1 MNLDGMN
8 KNNTGAGL
16 IAIAIILFWTLALPL
31 YNRISDLD
39 VAIKEREDILKS
51 RNAIIANI
59 KDLNKEYQKRISEIA
74 KLSAIVPSK
83 KSVAEVLSAID
94 DISLKNGLELFSS
107 AIIGQKTSDSND
119 SLYNLLSLEMA
130 LNGSY
135 PGLTNFL
142 KSLERNLRLMDIT
155 SIDATVVGLEN
166 TAILNFVIKGNA
178 YYLK

>member
-1 MNLDGMN
+1 MISN
-8 KNNTGAGL
+8 KDYIGAGL
-16 IAIAIILFWTLALPL
+16 IAITMVLFWTLALPL

-39 VAIKEREDILKS
+39 VAIKERGDLLES
-51 RNAIIANI
+51 RNTIMANI
-59 KDLNKEYQKRISEIA
+59 QELNKEYQKRITDIA

-94 DISLKNGLELFSS
+94 DLSIKNGIQLFSS
-107 AIIGQKTSDSND
+107 SITGLSASEVNASP
-119 SLYNLLSLEMA
+119 YNLLTLEVG

-142 KSLERNLRLMDIT
+142 RSLERNLRLMDIT
-155 SIDATVVGLEN
+155 SVDATAGLGS
-166 TAILNFVIKGNA
+166 ASILNFVIKGNA